1 MSAASLARTEPVTNP
16 LRRTWRGLR
25 LTAHVIE
32 GALVTLCVYP
42 FITTAT
48 RGKLRQRWSRRL
60 LRCLGV
66 ELQAQGAAVPPGSL
80 IVANHVSWL
89 DVFVI
94 NALVPSAFVAKAE
107 VRRWPLIGWLAA
119 RNDTVFLQRGSRG
132 HASIV
137 NREIG
142 ALLQGERNVAVF
154 PEGTTTD
161 GTQVLHFHAAL
172 LQPAIETG
180 RIVQPLAV
188 SYRTPAGARCHAP
201 VYDGDVSLGQSL
213 ARILAAPRIIAR
225 TDSVTPVPGAAG
237 RRRRE
242 LAVQL
247 HDAIAA
253 RIGLQGAFN
262 AENPDPQEAATTS
275 PQECTQVA

>member
-1 MSAASLARTEPVTNP
+1 LSAASLARTEPVTNP

-132 HASIV
+132 HASVV

-142 ALLQGERNVAVF
+142 ALLQGERNVAIF

-180 RIVQPLAV
+180 RIVQPLAIRYQTHTGAY
-188 SYRTPAGARCHAP
+188 SNAPAYH
-201 VYDGDVSLGQSL
+201 GDISLGRCI
-213 ARILAAPRIIAR
+213 ATILATPRIVAR
-225 TDSVTPVPGAAG
+225 TDILPARESSNGQG
-237 RRRRE
+237 RREMARAIQTDI
-242 LAVQL
+242 LQL
-247 HDAIAA
+247 IPTPA
-253 RIGLQGAFN
+253 
-262 AENPDPQEAATTS
+262 
-275 PQECTQVA
+275 

>member
-1 MSAASLARTEPVTNP
+1 M
-16 LRRTWRGLR
+16 RRTWRGLR
-25 LTAHVIE
+25 LTAHVVE

-42 FITTAT
+42 FIATAT

-119 RNDTVFLQRGSRG
+119 RNDTVFLQRGNRG
-132 HASIV
+132 HAGVV

-142 ALLQGERNVAVF
+142 SLLGGERNVTVF
-154 PEGTTTD
+154 PEGTTSD

-172 LQPAIETG
+172 LQPAITSG
-180 RIVQPLAV
+180 RIVQPLAL
-188 SYRTPAGARCHAP
+188 SYRTPAGTRCHAP
-201 VYDGDVSLGQSL
+201 VYDGEVTLGQSL

-225 TDSVTPVPGAAG
+225 TDIVTPVPDATG
-237 RRRRE
+237 RHRRE
-242 LAVQL
+242 LAAQL
-247 HDAIAA
+247 RDAIVA
-253 RIGLQGAFN
+253 RIVPQGEPKAG
-262 AENPDPQEAATTS
+262 AANPPEETMAS
-275 PQECTQVA
+275 RQECAQVA